1 MVDGRR
7 EAPRDVDNGP
17 VKHSEGLE
25 VVVDAHDR
33 HDDGFHHGCFGGAS
47 RCDAS
52 DGAHGCGGGGDN
64 GGGFSVL
71 RFEIEAFTVRLRGG

>member
-33 HDDGFHHGCFGGAS
+33 HDDGFHHGCFGGAP
-47 RCDAS
+47 RRDAGG
-52 DGAHGCGGGGDN
+52 GAHGGA
-64 GGGFSVL
+64 GFGSSVVL
-71 RFEIEAFTVRLRGG
+71 KLEGTTQRFWKPNS